1 LGQRIEITKV
11 SIVDDSI
18 ILTTD
23 RSLTGTDGEGYDS
36 VDEACDSDTFAG
48 KLAVDLFEADDAIV
62 RVYIAS
68 NVVVIKRRGGWPPE
82 ASKATSRV
90 VEEFFLYYLAA

>member
-1 LGQRIEITKV
+1 LGQRIKIAKV
-11 SIVDDSI
+11 SVVDDSI

-36 VDEACDSDTFAG
+36 VDEACDATTFAA

-62 RVYIAS
+62 RVYVAS
-68 NVVVIKRRGGWPPE
+68 NVVVVKRRGGWPSD
-82 ASKATSRV
+82 ASEATSRI
-90 VEEFFLYYLAA
+90 VEDFFLYYLAA